1 MGFYNKNKRFL
12 SSKNGNLVLLQP
24 NFRNMNFV
32 DTHTH
37 LSREYYPD
45 DFDEVVAR
53 AIEAGVTQAI
63 VPCVNAQSI
72 NSLFEAA
79 DQYPQ
84 HLFPLIGL
92 HPTDITETYREDL
105 ALMESL
111 LTDPRVAGI
120 GEIGIDLYHDTSL
133 RSEQQEVF
141 YTQLTWARER
151 NMPLSIHIRS
161 GYEDALDIFNKFGN
175 VQWSGVLHCFS
186 GGIQEAE
193 WAIRHGFA
201 LGIGGVV
208 TFKNNKLQEIV
219 KAVGPEH
226 IVLETD
232 APFLAPTPHRGT
244 RNESMYIPLIAA
256 KVAEVFNLPL
266 EEIARIT
273 TENSQRIFQ
282 KLKTEK

>member
-1 MGFYNKNKRFL
+1 
-12 SSKNGNLVLLQP
+12 
-24 NFRNMNFV
+24 MNFV

-72 NSLFEAA
+72 DSLFDAA
-79 DQYPQ
+79 NQYPQ

-92 HPTDITETYREDL
+92 HPTDITENYRQDL
-105 ALMESL
+105 ALMESR

-133 RSEQQEVF
+133 RSEQREVF
-141 YTQLTWARER
+141 NTQLTWAYER
-151 NMPLSIHIRS
+151 HMPLSLHIRD
-161 GYEDALDIFNKFGN
+161 GYEDALQILNSFGN
-175 VQWSGVLHCFS
+175 TTWSGVLHCFS

-193 WAIRHGFA
+193 WGIKHGFA

-208 TFKNNKLQEIV
+208 TFKNNKLQDIV

-232 APFLAPTPHRGT
+232 APFLAPTPYRGT

-256 KVAEVFNLPL
+256 KVADIFGLPV

-282 KLKTEK
+282 KLKVEN

>member
-1 MGFYNKNKRFL
+1 MIL
-12 SSKNGNLVLLQP
+12 STKNGNLVLLQSK
-24 NFRNMNFV
+24 FRNMNFV

-53 AIEAGVTQAI
+53 AIAAGVTQAI

-72 NSLFEAA
+72 SCLFEAA
-79 DQYPQ
+79 DQYPKN
-84 HLFPLIGL
+84 LFPLIGL
-92 HPTDITETYREDL
+92 HPTDITETYRQDL
-105 ALMESL
+105 ALMKGL
-111 LTDPRVAGI
+111 LDDPRVAGI

-141 YTQLTWARER
+141 YTQLSWARELD
-151 NMPLSIHIRS
+151 MPLSIHIRS
-161 GYEDALDIFNKFGN
+161 GYEDALAIFNKFGN
-175 VQWSGVLHCFS
+175 VQWKGVLHCFS

-193 WAIRHGFA
+193 WAVKHGFT

-208 TFKNNKLQEIV
+208 TFKNNKLQDIV
-219 KAVGPEH
+219 KAVGPKH

-244 RNESMYIPLIAA
+244 RNESAYIPLIAA
-256 KVAEVFNLPL
+256 KVAEVCDLPL

-282 KLKTEK
+282 KLKSEKLRN